1 MEKLL
6 KQAEKIKDKDLRK
19 KVIDLIKD
27 MKLSNKEFQKYKAE
41 AINRA
46 ASVFSVGSSSLGPV
60 ERDVLNHTVT
70 LAEFC
75 SHAAKLFKEQYGL
88 NLNEDHLLAGTIL
101 HDLMKAFEYNRD
113 QDGDLEPTGI
123 MLDHTMLAVAEL
135 YARGFPEEV
144 IHIVASHFGE
154 GGPTPPRSFEAL
166 TLHYLD
172 TLVSLIEYYYY
183 GKLKLEKQFEL
194 LRRQKMQEAGEE
206 G

>member
-1 MEKLL
+1 MERLL

-19 KVIDLIKD
+19 RVIDLIRD

-41 AINRA
+41 AIEKA
-46 ASVFSVGSSSLGPV
+46 ASVFAVGSSSLGPV

-70 LAEFC
+70 LSEFC
-75 SHAAKLFKEQYGL
+75 SDAVKLFKQQYGL
-88 NLNEDHLLAGTIL
+88 SLNEDYLLAGTII

-113 QDGDLEPTGI
+113 SSGDLEPTGI

-135 YARGFPEEV
+135 YSRDFPEEV

-172 TLVSLIEYYYY
+172 TLVSLIEYYHY

-194 LRRQKMQEAGEE
+194 LKRQKMQEAGEE
-206 G
+206 D